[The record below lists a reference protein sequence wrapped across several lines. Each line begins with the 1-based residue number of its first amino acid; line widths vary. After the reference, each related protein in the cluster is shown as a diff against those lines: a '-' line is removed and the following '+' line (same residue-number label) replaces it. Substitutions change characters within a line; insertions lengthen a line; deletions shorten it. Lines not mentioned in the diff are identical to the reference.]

1 MTAYDEEQEQ
11 ELEALESIY
20 PEELE
25 ILSREKPLSF
35 QIAVKSQLVDP
46 FTAENEKD
54 ADGDD
59 DDADADGSEIPAA
72 ECTLKF
78 VLPDTYPDALPEME
92 VVDPEDSN
100 LDEQDVKGLLDKL
113 KQVCVKRPE

>member
-46 FTAENEKD
+46 FAAENEKD

-59 DDADADGSEIPAA
+59 DDADANGSEIPAA

-100 LDEQDVKGLLDKL
+100 LDEQDVKGLLDRL
-113 KQVCVKRPE
+113 KQVCV